1 MFYKSPDLDPAKS
14 QCYYITKHVHKTT
27 KFDLSTKNIIMKNSL
42 MLLLSI
48 FFFSCQQ
55 KENHTTPVQ
64 SPDPILTK
72 ENKVEIKQKEEN
84 KQIGDTILM
93 NFKNEK
99 GLFIAEGSL
108 DSIHSKVYLKF
119 KNENLGELKG
129 KIVPTT
135 GKGNIRFNQIIFPD
149 KSSDGPFGTDLNI
162 DLKQKGNYIIV
173 IGHSLM
179 ADEPYF
185 GKFTVELENKTE

>member
-1 MFYKSPDLDPAKS
+1 
-14 QCYYITKHVHKTT
+14 
-27 KFDLSTKNIIMKNSL
+27 MKNYL

-55 KENHTTPVQ
+55 KENNKTSVQ
-64 SPDPILTK
+64 SPDSIVQT

-84 KQIGDTILM
+84 KQIGDTIHM

-119 KNENLGELKG
+119 KTEDLGELKG
-129 KIVPTT
+129 KIVPIP
-135 GKGNIRFNQIIFPD
+135 GIGNIRFNQIIFPD
-149 KSSDGPFGTDLNI
+149 KSSDGPYGMDLNI

-179 ADEPYF
+179 ADNPYF
-185 GKFTVELENKTE
+185 GKFSVELENKKE